1 LLLINKPNIPF
12 KCGDWEPLVLS
23 DGTLQTRRSF
33 QLNSPGDK
41 MRTTGEQAF
50 STFTYQV
57 RSVPGKLVSNSL
69 SFQLYAGI
77 NSMSKFVGLGVE
89 G

>member
-1 LLLINKPNIPF
+1 
-12 KCGDWEPLVLS
+12 
-23 DGTLQTRRSF
+23 
-33 QLNSPGDK
+33 

-57 RSVPGKLVSNSL
+57 RSVPGKLVSNGL